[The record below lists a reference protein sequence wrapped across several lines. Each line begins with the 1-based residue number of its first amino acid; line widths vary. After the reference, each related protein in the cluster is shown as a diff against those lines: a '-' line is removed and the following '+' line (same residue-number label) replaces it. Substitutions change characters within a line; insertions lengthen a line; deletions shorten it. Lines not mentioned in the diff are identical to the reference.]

1 MNGDTNL
8 GGRASPLGEALIAI
22 DIGLFHSGEVVGV
35 TDCPDD
41 VAGTKDGV
49 GTRLEVVAVAVHL
62 DEHAPEIIADVGIA
76 ERHVDYG

>member
-49 GTRLEVVAVAVHL
+49 GTRLE
-62 DEHAPEIIADVGIA
+62 
-76 ERHVDYG
+76 